1 MLKEKIFNKFSIS
14 LGMFGCIMIIVGC
27 FIPLITIGGTP
38 KVLVNEIGLFLPIL
52 ALVAG
57 IACFFS
63 ETIIP
68 TGTTLLALLF
78 LARYIRGMNDALAK
92 YLEYSYGFYILSV
105 GIICLAAYSFF
116 GVIHKLRYLKKN
128 KKSKKEIVENT
139 PPMPNRINNM
149 NNGVINGIPD
159 FNPTIEEENN
169 IEPNNY
175 RHNIVSNL
183 EKAMKKDT
191 NIEDSSNSSVEDSSN
206 NNVNDNLDSTN
217 LNSVDNSSILNES
230 NISSESNNNEIDS
243 IENDP
248 FLTPTEM
255 TPGSDNKKE
264 PITLNIEDSNINTN
278 EPIQTNQP
286 KDIPTTTNN
295 SILEPVKPIV
305 EPDVKVESLTDQSVV
320 NNTKQEE
327 QPVDSNK
334 FITIPKVES
343 EQSNNTQV
351 PNSVETSNITSLN
364 DASTQSINNLNN
376 NSSTTGAGD
385 AFNSFFNKPLVDNQN
400 NNINSNNGT
409 NNSL

>member
-1 MLKEKIFNKFSIS
+1 
-14 LGMFGCIMIIVGC
+14 
-27 FIPLITIGGTP
+27 
-38 KVLVNEIGLFLPIL
+38 
-52 ALVAG
+52 
-57 IACFFS
+57 
-63 ETIIP
+63 
-68 TGTTLLALLF
+68 
-78 LARYIRGMNDALAK
+78 
-92 YLEYSYGFYILSV
+92 
-105 GIICLAAYSFF
+105 
-116 GVIHKLRYLKKN
+116 
-128 KKSKKEIVENT
+128 
-139 PPMPNRINNM
+139 
-149 NNGVINGIPD
+149 
-159 FNPTIEEENN
+159 
-169 IEPNNY
+169 
-175 RHNIVSNL
+175 
-183 EKAMKKDT
+183 
-191 NIEDSSNSSVEDSSN
+191 
-206 NNVNDNLDSTN
+206 
-217 LNSVDNSSILNES
+217 
-230 NISSESNNNEIDS
+230 
-243 IENDP
+243 
-248 FLTPTEM
+248 M

-351 PNSVETSNITSLN
+351 PNSVETSNITSFN

-409 NNSL
+409 NNNL